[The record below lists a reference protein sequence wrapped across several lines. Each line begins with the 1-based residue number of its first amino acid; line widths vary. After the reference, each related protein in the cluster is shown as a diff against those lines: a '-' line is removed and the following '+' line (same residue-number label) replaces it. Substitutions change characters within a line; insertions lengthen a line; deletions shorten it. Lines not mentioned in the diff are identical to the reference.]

1 MMELIQAAISP
12 VNLVLTVPL
21 MLMVL
26 YWITV
31 IAGVLDVDFL
41 NIELPDSGLEIDADV
56 DFDLDA
62 DGEVDLGAEAGGLGR
77 SILHFFYVGEVPI
90 MVLSSILI
98 LCLWTISMLS
108 NHYLNPRGSLLIA
121 AGMFIGNAAASL
133 FICKVIAMPL
143 RRVYLSMEKDR
154 NAPRDV
160 LGRICVVVTT
170 SVYEKIGQ
178 AEVKTR
184 GAPSVLNVVA
194 EDDHV
199 FKKGDEA
206 VVTGKDKQRGVY
218 TIAPVNLER
227 WSC

>member
-1 MMELIQAAISP
+1 MELIQAAFSP

-41 NIELPDSGLEIDADV
+41 NIELPDSGFEIDADV

-108 NHYLNPRGSLLIA
+108 NHYLNPRGSMLIA
-121 AGMFIGNAAASL
+121 GAMFLGNAAASL

-170 SVYEKIGQ
+170 SVSEKIGQ

-184 GAPSVLNVVA
+184 GAPIVLNVVA

-206 VVTGKDKQRGVY
+206 VVTGKDEPRGVY
-218 TIAPVNLER
+218 TIAPVDLER
-227 WSC
+227 